1 MVRSRAARL
10 ERLEA
15 AIIPAIS
22 HDVRALAERM
32 AAEDGD
38 LYTADELLAEVE
50 ATMRAIG
57 WPYTTERLAQH
68 YAAETGC
75 TVAELM
81 ADAARLAERYP

>member
-1 MVRSRAARL
+1 MSALARRL

-15 AIIPAIS
+15 QYLGSAVLTPE
-22 HDVRALAERM
+22 ALASMTHM
-32 AAEDGD
+32 AIADG
-38 LYTADELLAEVE
+38 LEPDELITE
-50 ATMRAIG
+50 ARAVMETIGPPLTM
-57 WPYTTERLAQH
+57 ERVTRY